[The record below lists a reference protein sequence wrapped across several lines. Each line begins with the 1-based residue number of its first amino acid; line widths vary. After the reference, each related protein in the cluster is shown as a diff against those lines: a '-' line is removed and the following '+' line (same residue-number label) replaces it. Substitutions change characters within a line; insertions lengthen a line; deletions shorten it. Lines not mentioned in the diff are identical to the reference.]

1 MSTRAWS
8 LVLGLGLV
16 ILGLTGLSQATGGI
30 WMAWLD
36 IILGI
41 ISFAAAGSAAAPRV
55 IPSETTAMTGA
66 RPSRSGGLFF
76 LSLCLFVM
84 WIVGLASGSVST
96 SLVWWNFAFACA
108 YGLVGIASYGRRGAL
123 RRPAVTGEERPEQPR
138 RAA

>member
-36 IILGI
+36 IVLGI
-41 ISFAAAGSAAAPRV
+41 ISFAAAGSPSAPRV
-55 IPSETTAMTGA
+55 VLNETTAMTGV

-76 LSLCLFVM
+76 LSFCLLVM
-84 WIVGLASGSVST
+84 WIVGLATGSVST

-108 YGLVGIASYGRRGAL
+108 YGLVGITSYGRRGVV
-123 RRPAVTGEERPEQPR
+123 RRPAVTGEEKREGPR